1 MICDQAS
8 QDCDLCDQV
17 SQDCDLL
24 GENSRLL
31 HFTRNVLGNI
41 SSRSEKSQEILPLG
55 ISRKSQGKVEKHQ
68 TYSEASKTGRN
79 IQG

>member
-8 QDCDLCDQV
+8 QECDLCDQV

-31 HFTRNVLGNI
+31 QFTKCSGKHIFKVR
-41 SSRSEKSQEILPLG
+41 EKSGNFTSWRFEEKPG
-55 ISRKSQGKVEKHQ
+55 KS
-68 TYSEASKTGRN
+68 
-79 IQG
+79 